1 MRNPQL
7 DVLRTVAVMMVI
19 LSHLPAPPAGTAGVV
34 VAVGEFFH
42 AYGGLGVDLFF
53 VLSGFLVAGLLFR
66 EYLSTG
72 RARVGRFLLR
82 RGFKI
87 YPPFYVF
94 LVVTVLLRLQR
105 GDLLTRTDVLCEAL
119 FVQNYG
125 PHVWSH
131 TWSLAVE
138 EHFYIL
144 LALVVLVLQRY
155 LRKNPLAAL
164 PAIFISTLAAVT
176 SVRWMSFITL
186 PYSNEGLRF
195 PTHLQIDSLFFGVL
209 IAYYVT
215 TTPSLVERMRAR
227 RGWLLA
233 IGIACIA
240 ASQSIPGPAARYVA
254 GHIAAYVGFGA
265 VLMAAV
271 CTPVPVRGRRV
282 VEAAAFI
289 GTHSYSIYL
298 WHTAVLVFGL
308 ILATKVLGRPPR
320 YYEMSVGYVLLAF
333 GWGIIAAR
341 CIEWPA
347 LALRE
352 RLYGNRPAVPA
363 RLIQPALTV
372 RNSRRG

>member
-7 DVLRTVAVMMVI
+7 DVLRTVAVLMVI

-34 VAVGEFFH
+34 IAVGEFFRT
-42 AYGGLGVDLFF
+42 YGGMGVDLFF
-53 VLSGFLVAGLLFR
+53 VLSGFLVSGLLFR

-94 LVVTVLLRLQR
+94 LFVTVLLRLQR
-105 GDLLTRTDVLCEAL
+105 GDLLTRMDMLCEAL
-119 FVQNYG
+119 FVQNSG

-144 LALVVLVLQRY
+144 LALIVLALQRY
-155 LRKNPLAAL
+155 LRRDSLAAI
-164 PAIFISTLAAVT
+164 PAIFIATVAAVT
-176 SVRWMSFITL
+176 TVRWISFMTL

-209 IAYYVT
+209 ISYYVT

-227 RGWLLA
+227 RGWLFAVGL
-233 IGIACIA
+233 ACIA
-240 ASQSIPGPAARYVA
+240 GSQAIPGPTLRYVA
-254 GHIAAYVGFGA
+254 GHIVAYVGFGA

-271 CTPVPVRGRRV
+271 CTPLPTRGRRV

-308 ILATKVLGRPPR
+308 ILATKILGRPPG
-320 YYEMSVGYVLLAF
+320 YYEMSVGYVSLAF
-333 GWGIIAAR
+333 IWGIITAR

-347 LALRE
+347 LAVRE
-352 RLYGNRPAVPA
+352 RLYGSRPAVPA
-363 RLIQPALTV
+363 ALTV
-372 RNSRRG
+372 SPTA

>member
-7 DVLRTVAVMMVI
+7 DVLRTVAVLMVI
-19 LSHLPAPPAGTAGVV
+19 LSHLPAPPAGTAGLV
-34 VAVGEFFH
+34 VAVGQFFRT
-42 AYGGLGVDLFF
+42 YGGMGVDLFF
-53 VLSGFLVAGLLFR
+53 VLSGFLVSGLLFR

-94 LVVTVLLRLQR
+94 LAVTVLLRLQR
-105 GDLLTRTDVLCEAL
+105 GDGLTRMDMLCEAL

-144 LALVVLVLQRY
+144 LALIVLALQRY
-155 LRKNPLAAL
+155 LRRDSLHAI
-164 PAIFISTLAAVT
+164 PAIFIGTVAAVT
-176 SVRWMSFITL
+176 TVRWISFMTL

-209 IAYYVT
+209 ISYYVA
-215 TTPSLVERMRAR
+215 TTPSLVEHLRAR
-227 RGWLLA
+227 RGWLFALGLA
-233 IGIACIA
+233 CVA

-254 GHIAAYVGFGA
+254 GHIVAYVGFGA
-265 VLMAAV
+265 ILMAAV
-271 CTPVPVRGRRV
+271 CTPLPVRGRRL

-308 ILATKVLGRPPR
+308 ILATKILGRPPG
-320 YYEMSVGYVLLAF
+320 YYEMSVGYVSLAF
-333 GWGIIAAR
+333 VWGIITAR
-341 CIEWPA
+341 GIEWPA

-352 RLYGNRPAVPA
+352 RLYGSRPAAPA
-363 RLIQPALTV
+363 GLGVSPTA
-372 RNSRRG
+372 